1 MTEKICYNNINIS
14 VGGVDLME
22 FLVALIVIIVFCK
35 ILGISNE
42 MLITGGLALIEL
54 AIIAMLLL
62 FLYFCL
68 NLLFT
73 KSKKAEFICKG
84 KPEGYKFN
92 VAYYR
97 IDGEEYPCVFP
108 CESGIAYRT
117 NHTYKVRYSK
127 KLNKVFDIW
136 SILTCVIGLIFSIA
150 AVYFSLQI
158 ISFAAI
164 L

>member
-1 MTEKICYNNINIS
+1 
-14 VGGVDLME
+14 ME

-54 AIIAMLLL
+54 TIIAMLLL

-68 NLLFT
+68 NLIFT
-73 KSKKAEFICKG
+73 KSRKAEFIRTG
-84 KPEGYKFN
+84 KPEGSKFN
-92 VAYYR
+92 VAYYL
-97 IDGEEYPCVFP
+97 IDGKEYPCVFP
-108 CESGIAYRT
+108 RESGIAYKT

-127 KLNKVFDIW
+127 RLNKVFDIW
-136 SILTCVIGLIFSIA
+136 SILTCVIGLIFSA
-150 AVYFSLQI
+150 FAVYFSLQI
-158 ISFAAI
+158 ISLATN

>member
-1 MTEKICYNNINIS
+1 
-14 VGGVDLME
+14 ME
-22 FLVALIVIIVFCK
+22 FFVALIVIIVFCK

-54 AIIAMLLL
+54 TIIAMLLL

-68 NLLFT
+68 NLIFT
-73 KSKKAEFICKG
+73 KSKKAEFIRTG
-84 KPEGYKFN
+84 KPEGSKFN

-97 IDGEEYPCVFP
+97 IDNEEYPCVFP
-108 CESGIAYRT
+108 RESGIAYKT

-127 KLNKVFDIW
+127 RLNKVFDIW
-136 SILTCVIGLIFSIA
+136 SILTCIIGLIFSA
-150 AVYFSLQI
+150 VAVYFSLQI
-158 ISFAAI
+158 ISLATI